1 MQKKFLY
8 QQKEIFYRVEGK
20 GKPVVLIHGFPEDG
34 SIFNRQIDFLK
45 EHCLL
50 IVPDLPGS
58 GLSELLDNR
67 TQITENRMTDDGDKT
82 VIRHPSS
89 YISIDDYADCIK
101 AMLEHE
107 NISSCIMLGHSMG
120 GYITLAFAE
129 KYQNLLSG
137 FGLIHST
144 AFADNE
150 EKKSNRQKAID
161 FMEEHGAFAFVKT
174 GIPNL
179 FSLQSKEAFPQK
191 IASLIEKS
199 KDVSTKACQQY
210 YAAMMNRP
218 DRTHVLKG
226 NPLPVLFVIGEED
239 VAAPLNDLLQQID
252 LPESV
257 YIHILKGVGHMS
269 MLEAPDDLNKF
280 LLDYISKN

>member
-20 GKPVVLIHGFPEDG
+20 GKPVVLIHGFGED
-34 SIFNRQIDFLK
+34 SHIFDQQIHFLK
-45 EHCLL
+45 DHCLL

-58 GLSELLDNR
+58 RQSELLVSGCKLPVTGNR
-67 TQITENRMTDDGDKT
+67 QLAT
-82 VIRHPSS
+82 V
-89 YISIDDYADCIK
+89 SIEDYADCIK

-129 KYQNLLSG
+129 KYASLLSG
-137 FGLIHST
+137 FGFIHST

-150 EKKSNRQKAID
+150 EKKINRQKAID
-161 FMEEHGAFAFVKT
+161 FMEEHGAFAFLKAT
-174 GIPNL
+174 IPNL
-179 FSLQSKEAFPQK
+179 FSTYSKEAFPQK
-191 IASLIEKS
+191 IASLIEAS
-199 KDVSTKACQQY
+199 KHFSTKACQQY
-210 YAAMMNRP
+210 YAAMINRP

-226 NPLPVLFVIGEED
+226 NQLPVLFVIGKED
-239 VAAPLNDLLQQID
+239 VAAPLNDLMQQID

-257 YIHILKGVGHMS
+257 YIHVMNDVGHMS
-269 MLEAPDDLNKF
+269 MLEAPDDLNNF

>member
-8 QQKEIFYRVEGK
+8 QQKKIFYRVEGK

-34 SIFNRQIDFLK
+34 SIFDRQINFLK

-58 GLSELLDNR
+58 GRSELLV
-67 TQITENRMTDDGDKT
+67 T
-82 VIRHPSS
+82 S
-89 YISIDDYADCIK
+89 YKLPVTGNLQPATISIEDYADCIK
-101 AMLEHE
+101 AMLEQE
-107 NISSCIMLGHSMG
+107 SISSCIMLGHSMG

-129 KYQNLLSG
+129 KYPNLLSG

-150 EKKSNRQKAID
+150 EKKINRQKAID

-179 FSLQSKEAFPQK
+179 FSPQSKEAFPQK

-199 KDVSTKACQQY
+199 KNVSTKACQQY

-257 YIHILKGVGHMS
+257 YIHILKSVGHMS

>member
-34 SIFNRQIDFLK
+34 NIFDQQINFLK

-58 GLSELLDNR
+58 GRSELLVTGYKLPVTGN
-67 TQITENRMTDDGDKT
+67 QQPAT
-82 VIRHPSS
+82 V
-89 YISIDDYADCIK
+89 SIDDYAGCIK
-101 AMLEHE
+101 AMLEQE
-107 NISSCIMLGHSMG
+107 NILSCIMLGHSMG

-129 KYQNLLSG
+129 KYPHSLSG
-137 FGLIHST
+137 FGFIHST

-150 EKKSNRQKAID
+150 EKKINRKKAIE
-161 FMEEHGAFAFVKT
+161 FMETHGAFAFVKT
-174 GIPNL
+174 MIPNL
-179 FSLQSKEAFPQK
+179 FSSHSKEALPQK
-191 IASLIEKS
+191 IASLIEVS
-199 KDVSTKACQQY
+199 KFVNTKACQQY

-226 NPLPVLFVIGEED
+226 NPLPVLFIIGKED
-239 VAAPLNDLLQQID
+239 VAAPLNDLMQQTG

-257 YIHILKGVGHMS
+257 YIHVMNDVAHMS
-269 MLEAPDDLNKF
+269 MLEAPDELNKF